1 MYSCVLFV
9 QNSFICLPGFT
20 DELFCE
26 GLEECDM
33 EHTITGMLVVR
44 QLCFQGPHLFISYAD
59 WFQVRVCFLFFYL
72 I

>member
-1 MYSCVLFV
+1 
-9 QNSFICLPGFT
+9 
-20 DELFCE
+20 
-26 GLEECDM
+26 M
-33 EHTITGMLVVR
+33 EHTITGMLLVR